1 MLHRTNRW
9 VTPAIDARPALTS
22 TMKILRRDF
31 HPLLFLHWLFSYV
44 MSCLF
49 TKLRSVVRK
58 DAHLVPRDSRR
69 AVKDQ
74 RDDIAAFEATL
85 RVKDEELQ
93 RKGKE
98 VDGLRQ
104 TIEALKR
111 TADQEKLG
119 AREAKEAKESAA
131 YEVERLQARLN
142 QVEIEAKNNAV
153 KFAGLQRANAHLEKE
168 QRNTLAL
175 LETRTGE
182 LKEAQAFL
190 SKADNIADS
199 EVQRVIEHLNSKIF
213 QTAATMADDP
223 QFRYGSQV
231 DGDVAHRASA
241 SLEQAAWLGSHLLA
255 ALRSVDHSKD
265 SVLVQT
271 AIQACMTTYTRW
283 LATSWDL
290 GLSDPKYLLYNL
302 YSLVRERGM
311 YRRCL
316 GR

>member
-1 MLHRTNRW
+1 
-9 VTPAIDARPALTS
+9 
-22 TMKILRRDF
+22 MKILRRDF

-44 MSCLF
+44 MSFLF

-58 DAHLVPRDSRR
+58 DAHLVARDSRR

-93 RKGKE
+93 WKGKE

-104 TIEALKR
+104 TIEVLKR
-111 TADQEKLG
+111 TAEQEKLG

-131 YEVERLQARLN
+131 FEVERLQARLN
-142 QVEIEAKNNAV
+142 QGEIEAKNNAV
-153 KFAGLQRANAHLEKE
+153 KFAGLQRAYAHLEKE
-168 QRNTLAL
+168 QRDTLAL

-223 QFRYGSQV
+223 QFRYESQV

-271 AIQACMTTYTRW
+271 AIQACMTTYARW

-302 YSLVRERGM
+302 YSLIRERGM